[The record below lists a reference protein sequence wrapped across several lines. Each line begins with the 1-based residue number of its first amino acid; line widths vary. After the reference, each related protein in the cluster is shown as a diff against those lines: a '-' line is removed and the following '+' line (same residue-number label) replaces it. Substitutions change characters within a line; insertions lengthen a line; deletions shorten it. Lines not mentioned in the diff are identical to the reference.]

1 MFSGKAF
8 SRAFCCHFLVD
19 TALQMALI
27 KYLLPETTG
36 GIVEKVTEETKDQ
49 ISSNAKF
56 LTTNAALT
64 TMT

>member
-1 MFSGKAF
+1 MFSGQAF

-19 TALQMALI
+19 AALQMALI